1 MEAWAISPS
10 EPLKHI
16 EHREH
21 PRTLEHQG
29 RWVYGAACPAHLDG
43 TREATGEL
51 GFIRR
56 ANGATGPTHYILM
69 LNPFRV
75 IKQHVDAGR
84 VSPAFQNAL
93 TERMIEIGAGDLDD
107 DEDDDEGDEED

>member
-1 MEAWAISPS
+1 MRQ
-10 EPLKHI
+10 L
-16 EHREH
+16 
-21 PRTLEHQG
+21 
-29 RWVYGAACPAHLDG
+29 
-43 TREATGEL
+43 GEL
-51 GFIRR
+51 GFIRL

-75 IKQHVDAGR
+75 IKQHIDAGR
-84 VSPAFQNAL
+84 VSPAFQNTL